1 MRHKLLQFFSAVL
14 FLMVTVTRAS
24 AQGTPTVAYPSGS
37 TVSPRLSDLP
47 SSESRKGLPLKIFAR
62 RPLGARGASNNNGVD
77 HALQSAPGPNL
88 DVGTNPNFAG
98 IGENG
103 FIPGDPNIAV
113 GPNHVVEV
121 VNSDIAVFDKSGN
134 VFTGYPKRLG
144 SLWSSMGGPC
154 ANNSGDPIAQYD
166 RFADRY
172 IITQLGSLSS
182 PYSQCIAVSTTN
194 DPTGSYYLYSYNFGS
209 NLNDYDKF
217 GVWPT
222 ASSSAYLATYNLFAS
237 GSSFVGGDLC
247 AYDRNAMLGGA
258 ASAAQICFTIPGDGG
273 YLPADVDGPNA
284 PLNGTPGLFLN
295 FEALSS
301 LRMYKLSP
309 NFVTPASSTLSAP
322 TDISVA
328 AFSEACGGGTCIP
341 QPGTGQMLDSLAD
354 RLMYRLAYRRFG
366 TDHEAIV
373 ANHSVVA
380 GSSVG
385 VRWYELR
392 NTPPSTS
399 AAFKVFQQGT
409 YAPDS
414 SYRWMGSVAMDQAG
428 DIGLGYS
435 SSNGASVFPSVN
447 YTGRTP
453 ADPAGTMESEGT
465 IQAGAGSQTSYSRWG
480 DYSAIRIDPTDDC
493 TFWYVNEFYP
503 VTSGYVWNTVI
514 GSFKFSNCTGTPDF
528 SMSSAASPLTFP
540 VGAIGSSSGTVTVQ
554 SLNGFSSAV
563 GLAVAGACGTN
574 SITCTLGAGSLT
586 PTSGGSANT
595 SLTIGI
601 GTGTPANSY
610 SITINGTSGGLNHS
624 TTLTV
629 VVSAPPPPTPD
640 FTISASPPSLT
651 VNRGSTGSYV
661 VSLGTAGASSSVNL
675 SVSGLPSKTNA
686 SFSANPVTTPGSS
699 SLRISV
705 NRKAA
710 TVTNKPLMITGNNG
724 SFTHSTTVT
733 LTIK

>member
-1 MRHKLLQFFSAVL
+1 MRYKLLQFFSTAL
-14 FLMVTVTRAS
+14 FLIVTVAYAS

-37 TVSPRLSDLP
+37 AVSPRLSDLP
-47 SSESRKGLPLKIFAR
+47 SSESRRSVPLKIFAR
-62 RPLGARGASNNNGVD
+62 RPLGARGASNNNGAD

-88 DVGTNPNFAG
+88 DVDTKPNFAG

-113 GPNHVVEV
+113 GPNHVVQV

-134 VFTGYPKRLG
+134 VFAGYPKRLG
-144 SLWSSMGGPC
+144 SLWTSMGGPC

-166 RFADRY
+166 RFADRF

-194 DPTGSYYLYSYNFGS
+194 DPTGSYNLYFYNFGT

-222 ASSSAYLATYNLFAS
+222 ASSGAYLATYNLFAS
-237 GSSFVGGDLC
+237 GSSFVGADLC
-247 AYDRNAMLGGA
+247 AYDRNAMLAGA
-258 ASAAQICFTIPGDGG
+258 ATPAQVCFTISGDGG

-284 PLNGTPGLFLN
+284 PLDGTPGLFLN
-295 FEALSS
+295 FETLSS

-309 NFVTPASSTLSAP
+309 NFVTPGNSTLSGP

-341 QPGTGQMLDSLAD
+341 QPGTGQMLDSLGD

-366 TDHEAIV
+366 SDHEAIV
-373 ANHSVVA
+373 VNHSVVA

-392 NTPPSTS
+392 DTPPSTS
-399 AAFKVFQQGT
+399 AAFKLFQQGT
-409 YAPDS
+409 FAPDS
-414 SYRWMGSVAMDQAG
+414 SYRWMGSIAMDQAG

-435 SSNGASVFPSVN
+435 TSNGTSVFPSVN

-503 VTSGYVWNTVI
+503 VTSGYVWNTAI

-528 SMSSAASPLTFP
+528 SMSSAATPLTFTAG
-540 VGAIGSSSGTVTVQ
+540 VGGSTTSGSVTVQ
-554 SLNGFSSAV
+554 SLNTFSSAV
-563 GLAVAGACGTN
+563 NLAVAGACNTN
-574 SITCTLGAGSLT
+574 GITCTLGAASLT
-586 PTSGGSANT
+586 PTSGGSVNT
-595 SLTIGI
+595 SLAIGI
-601 GTGTPANSY
+601 GTGTLAGSY
-610 SITINGTSGGLNHS
+610 SITINGTSGALNHS

-640 FTISASPPSLT
+640 FTISAASPLT
-651 VNRGSTGSYV
+651 VSRGLTGSSL
-661 VSLGTAGASSSVNL
+661 VSLGTLGGSSSVNL
-675 SVSGLPSKTNA
+675 SVNGLPPRTSA
-686 SFSANPVTTPGSS
+686 SFSANPVTAPGSS
-699 SLRISV
+699 TLRISV
-705 NRKAA
+705 NRKAS
-710 TVTNKPLMITGNNG
+710 TGTHTLTITGNNG
-724 SFTHSTTVT
+724 GFTHSTTVT